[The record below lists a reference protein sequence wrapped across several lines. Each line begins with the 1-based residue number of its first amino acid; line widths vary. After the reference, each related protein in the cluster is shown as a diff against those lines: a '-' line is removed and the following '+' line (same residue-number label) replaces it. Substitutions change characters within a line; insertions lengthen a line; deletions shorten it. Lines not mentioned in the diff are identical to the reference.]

1 MSKTTTTT
9 TTPATTKSPGRDSLP
24 GSAGSRLAARLWT
37 VGLGLV
43 LTAAGLA
50 TCWYLW
56 LSFQKAKT
64 TDSWA
69 RVPCEVIAAGIDDSG
84 RSQHGMVKYEAQ
96 VSYRYEF
103 AGKTRVSNNIRHL
116 SVTSLSKDEIEKKA
130 KAYPVGLQTICLVN
144 PENPDEAVL
153 KAETKAPLYTMWFP
167 GIFVV
172 GGLGI
177 VIAGVRG
184 RRSQPKRLA
193 SPTGIEPVSK
203 V

>member
-9 TTPATTKSPGRDSLP
+9 TTTTTGTTTAKLRPSDSRP
-24 GSAGSRLAARLWT
+24 GSAGSRLAAQLWT
-37 VGLGLV
+37 IGLGLV

-56 LSFQKAKT
+56 LSYQKAKT
-64 TDSWA
+64 TDSWE
-69 RVPCEVIAAGIDDSG
+69 RVSCEIFAAGIDESG

-103 AGKTRVSNNIRHL
+103 AGETRVSNSIRHL
-116 SVTSLSKDEIEKKA
+116 SVTSLSKEEIEKKA
-130 KAYPVGLQTICLVN
+130 EAYPVGLQTVCLVN
-144 PENPDEAVL
+144 PDNPEEAVL

-184 RRSQPKRLA
+184 RRS
-193 SPTGIEPVSK
+193 
-203 V
+203 